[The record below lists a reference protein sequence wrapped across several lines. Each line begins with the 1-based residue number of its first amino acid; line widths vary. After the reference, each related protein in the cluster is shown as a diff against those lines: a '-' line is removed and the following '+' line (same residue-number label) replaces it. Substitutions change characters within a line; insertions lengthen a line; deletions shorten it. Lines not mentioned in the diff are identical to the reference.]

1 MTLKDAVIVSV
12 LAATATYCLT
22 FLANLTLDQLMAEPL
37 LVVFDS
43 LKTWLATFWGTLI
56 TLAGL
61 EKYVHHREE
70 KEHKE
75 G

>member
-1 MTLKDAVIVSV
+1 MSLRDAAIVSA

-22 FLANLTLDQLMAEPL
+22 FFANLTLDQLMADPL

-61 EKYVHHREE
+61 EKYVHRKE
-70 KEHKE
+70 KSKSKD